1 METRK
6 PKPAVV
12 QSPWVCPEPGF
23 QVDLSGD
30 WFWKNCSVQ
39 ELLFPEKSVRILLG
53 AESIF
58 EPGTIIYL
66 FMSSAGCFSQGQAPE
81 CLPVVSQG
89 AIYLSLTANEP
100 HCWHCETFMFI
111 SMLNYRII
119 LTVTVSLRVFDE
131 GKEDDEEAA
140 MEKLE
145 LLDMVKL
152 LKLPVK
158 NCSVVEIRLC

>member
-1 METRK
+1 
-6 PKPAVV
+6 
-12 QSPWVCPEPGF
+12 
-23 QVDLSGD
+23 
-30 WFWKNCSVQ
+30 
-39 ELLFPEKSVRILLG
+39 
-53 AESIF
+53 
-58 EPGTIIYL
+58 
-66 FMSSAGCFSQGQAPE
+66 
-81 CLPVVSQG
+81 
-89 AIYLSLTANEP
+89 
-100 HCWHCETFMFI
+100 
-111 SMLNYRII
+111 MLNYRII

>member
-1 METRK
+1 
-6 PKPAVV
+6 
-12 QSPWVCPEPGF
+12 
-23 QVDLSGD
+23 
-30 WFWKNCSVQ
+30 
-39 ELLFPEKSVRILLG
+39 
-53 AESIF
+53 
-58 EPGTIIYL
+58 
-66 FMSSAGCFSQGQAPE
+66 
-81 CLPVVSQG
+81 
-89 AIYLSLTANEP
+89 
-100 HCWHCETFMFI
+100 MFI

-119 LTVTVSLRVFDE
+119 LTVTVPLRVFDE